1 MDTLE
6 SRVEELRQE
15 LREKDANLHKA
26 ATIGKQLLEE
36 NHKLEQ
42 QNEDLVNEYTA
53 QIRDLEQEK
62 YTLQMQLA
70 NKEHLEQ
77 YHATELKCLQE
88 SKEKETA
95 AVREQMELKHSLE
108 LKKLRATSEAFQSD
122 LEHGRIENEQLR
134 EKLKISESALKD
146 ALDKAN
152 ATILEQTMSAED
164 RMYAVQEENN
174 TLTAEK
180 MELSARLKE
189 SKDEVEQ
196 LHYAKHMLTQ
206 QNAELESRADEEH
219 TQCLTYFRNLQEVRT
234 QVQELQAE
242 LDLIK
247 LQSTDPNSK
256 GNSLFAE
263 VEDKRQALEKKM
275 IGMQL
280 NLDAAKKQLTHKKQ
294 QIQNLKYQIAGLLQM
309 DRGGAAASQVEQL
322 EQLLAQSRTD
332 VQNLT
337 QKLHNVQSHQK
348 SSGIVL
354 EDCGGAPESP
364 SRDRLKRFYQSK
376 LDQAGKEKENVEKE
390 LQSQRMQR
398 MFLSDRLV
406 ECQRNLYASE
416 KRVQQLQSTLIVKG
430 VKIDELRA
438 KLTEHGIAVDKE
450 VKGGYK
456 ERIPGPDDFVTKKP
470 EPKEGS
476 DSKPLQAL
484 PGDSGEMITKG
495 SKSGVRPSESMRG
508 ASRAD
513 RDGSNP
519 AGREPLGE
527 PMTNRPSIPPADGDK
542 PPRKKVVSIS
552 SKVTDME
559 DEEAFHGS
567 GKHCAADGEEN
578 TMEGENRR
586 KRKEATAEDGRS
598 KGPRVRGPCG
608 GRLAVPT
615 MIRKDCPDECKQQ

>member
-1 MDTLE
+1 MDSLE

-15 LREKDANLHKA
+15 LREKEANLHKA

-88 SKEKETA
+88 SKEKEIA

-122 LEHGRIENEQLR
+122 LEHGRIENEQLK
-134 EKLKISESALKD
+134 EKLKTSESALKD

-152 ATILEQTMSAED
+152 TAILDQTMSAAD
-164 RMYAVQEENN
+164 RMYTVQEENN
-174 TLTAEK
+174 VLTAEK

-337 QKLHNVQSHQK
+337 QKLHNVQSNQK
-348 SSGIVL
+348 STAVVL
-354 EDCGGAPESP
+354 EDSEGAPKSP

-376 LDQAGKEKENVEKE
+376 LDQASKEKENVEKE

-398 MFLSDRLV
+398 LFLSDRLV

-438 KLTEHGIAVDKE
+438 KLAEHGIAVDKE

-456 ERIPGPDDFVTKKP
+456 ERIPGPDDFEKKP
-470 EPKEGS
+470 EPKAGS
-476 DSKPLQAL
+476 GSKPLQ
-484 PGDSGEMITKG
+484 GESGKKNIGG
-495 SKSGVRPSESMRG
+495 SKSGVPPSEQ
-508 ASRAD
+508 
-513 RDGSNP
+513 
-519 AGREPLGE
+519 AGKEPLGE
-527 PMTNRPSIPPADGDK
+527 QMANRPSIPSADGDK
-542 PPRKKVVSIS
+542 PQRKRVVSIS

-559 DEEAFHGS
+559 GEKAGHSS
-567 GKHCAADGEEN
+567 GEHCGAADGEEN
-578 TMEGENRR
+578 VVEGDNKR
-586 KRKEATAEDGRS
+586 KRKEGTTEDGRS
-598 KGPRVRGPCG
+598 KGPWVRGPCG
-608 GRLAVPT
+608 GRLVVPAKV
-615 MIRKDCPDECKQQ
+615 IQKDCPDECKQQ